1 MKKISRIV
9 LVLLVAVLMTSVCT
23 SALAEWTWNE
33 RVEIMV
39 PAGEGG
45 GLDTTIRKFS
55 TYLSKALGTTIT
67 VQNKSGSV
75 GVDGFVWAKNQ
86 TNNGFAFQ
94 FTAPSAMLSDAQGLF
109 PGFKLRD
116 ILHPVSGLVQ
126 AEGILFGREGAP
138 WNDINELIAY
148 AKDHRVTVAV
158 DSPNGISGA
167 LIREFEEAAGVKFTW
182 ITSDSAEAYVSVI
195 SGDIDICLNTWSDAG
210 AYVGNGLTALVVCA
224 EQRNPAYPD
233 VVCTGELGLNTT
245 FGYWRVFTALE
256 GTPQEAIDS
265 FEAAVHEAAQDPE
278 WVEWLAGN
286 GMTNDYLW
294 SQAEL
299 AEVIDS
305 VYDFVENSAK

>member
-75 GVDGFVWAKNQ
+75 GVDGYVWAKNQ

-94 FTAPSAMLSDAQGLF
+94 FTAPSAILSDAQGLF

-116 ILHPVSGLVQ
+116 IKTIKSAPASTFPPSICHDVMGLDAIILVFLMVSFKPAFHL
-126 AEGILFGREGAP
+126 AFSFMKRFFSSSSFSA
-138 WNDINELIAY
+138 
-148 AKDHRVTVAV
+148 
-158 DSPNGISGA
+158 
-167 LIREFEEAAGVKFTW
+167 IRW
-182 ITSDSAEAYVSVI
+182 YNLPD
-195 SGDIDICLNTWSDAG
+195 GDIICIS
-210 AYVGNGLTALVVCA
+210 
-224 EQRNPAYPD
+224 
-233 VVCTGELGLNTT
+233 
-245 FGYWRVFTALE
+245 
-256 GTPQEAIDS
+256 
-265 FEAAVHEAAQDPE
+265 
-278 WVEWLAGN
+278 
-286 GMTNDYLW
+286 
-294 SQAEL
+294 
-299 AEVIDS
+299 EVIDIS
-305 VYDFVENSAK
+305 PSNLDSGLCFIQPGILHLYSA